1 MTADQKISEL
11 TELAVAPAT
20 NDVLP
25 IVDTDAAAT
34 KKIAVSN
41 LFTSPTFVTPAL
53 GTPASG
59 VMTNVTGTAASLTA
73 GLATDT
79 VTKTGTGST
88 YATNTSP
95 TFVTPALGTPA
106 SGTLTNCGG
115 TAASLTAG
123 LATDT
128 VTKTGTGSTYATN
141 TSPTFV
147 TPVLGTPSSGTLTS
161 CTGLPEAGLTLA
173 DNTTANASTT
183 AHGFLKKLDNTATNF
198 MNGAGNWAAP
208 GGSLVELADE
218 TIGADA
224 ATWDVEVTPT
234 GYSALVIIGL
244 DLGADGNRILLR
256 PNNDATDGNYLDGY
270 IRSDGTTLAHNAGIA
285 SAFTLNEYGG
295 TENTGSCFMIITNPA
310 SSTLA
315 KGVLEFNAM
324 INGQPLSVGGGTWN
338 NTAAITTLRILVNG
352 GGNIDAVS
360 RIIVWGLV

>member
-59 VMTNVTGTAASLTA
+59 TLTNCGGTAASLTA

-106 SGTLTNCGG
+106 SGTLT
-115 TAASLTAG
+115 
-123 LATDT
+123 
-128 VTKTGTGSTYATN
+128 
-141 TSPTFV
+141 
-147 TPVLGTPSSGTLTS
+147 S

-173 DNTTANASTT
+173 DNTTANSSTT

-198 MNGAGNWAAP
+198 MNGAGNWAVPAGGDIVISSANAVSYATGATVVLGTSISGYRHLKLIYNFEGTDASTGTTTVIRFNGDAGANYAWLSASP
-208 GGSLVELADE
+208 TKANVTGQTGITISNALSTAILAGGQMLVNVVDSGAANIHTFTGANYTSGNVGITHWSEGGSYTANGD
-218 TIGADA
+218 IA
-224 ATWDVEVTPT
+224 AI
-234 GYSALVIIGL
+234 SLVITGT
-244 DLGADGNRILLR
+244 GN
-256 PNNDATDGNYLDGY
+256 TEGNWVL
-270 IRSDGTTLAHNAGIA
+270 
-285 SAFTLNEYGG
+285 YG
-295 TENTGSCFMIITNPA
+295 
-310 SSTLA
+310 
-315 KGVLEFNAM
+315 
-324 INGQPLSVGGGTWN
+324 
-338 NTAAITTLRILVNG
+338 VN
-352 GGNIDAVS
+352 
-360 RIIVWGLV
+360 